1 MPALSSLFR
10 RLSLG
15 VALMLPAF
23 PAAAKAPFRVIYNN
37 DTVNVTECT
46 SPWHGKGEPF
56 REEMLKASIDEAVD
70 AGVDAYFLQPGLT
83 AVPFWKS
90 AIYPPAEHFRW
101 WQETFQGKLHEF
113 GTYLLGG
120 GDVVA
125 VFVEHCRSRHV
136 APFISLRVND
146 YHMVEYLDVPAGSK
160 LPPFASLGLDRF
172 RRERPDLR
180 IAATAQDDSDGFKT
194 RDLRVLDWRKP
205 EVRARLLG
213 FINEVC
219 AYDIDGL
226 ELDFLRHF
234 RLFPPGGTTRAERVS
249 IVTGFVWEVRQILD
263 RSERDGRH
271 RWLCLRLPAVE
282 KVREALGLDIP
293 SLAVAGVEMFN
304 LSSHYYTIQQD
315 LDVAAV
321 RAQARDATIYLE
333 MTHVTAVGN
342 DPDRKYGDA
351 DFYRRTTD
359 EQFTTTAHLALAR
372 GADGVSLF
380 NFAYYREYGGK
391 PERGP
396 FCEPPF
402 HVIRQLADRAA
413 LGRLPQDYFLAPV
426 WRSPYDIPLQ
436 LPMSLSPDRTRE
448 TTLDLAPPEGG
459 WRGHGLLRVQAEK
472 PFGAGQITAR
482 FNGIALQPAESVA
495 EPYPSPY
502 PQMLGTPATL
512 RGWQVPVEI
521 LRDGINRITW
531 TADAGIE
538 ARVIFVDLA
547 LPGK

>member
-1 MPALSSLFR
+1 MPVLTSLFR
-10 RLSLG
+10 FLSLG
-15 VALMLPAF
+15 MAVILPAL

-46 SPWHGKGEPF
+46 SPWHAKGEPF

-113 GTYLLGG
+113 GTYLLEG

-146 YHMVEYLDVPAGSK
+146 YHMVEYLDAPAGTK

-213 FINEVC
+213 FIKEVC

-234 RLFPPGGTTRAERVS
+234 RLFPPAGTTREERVG
-249 IVTGFVWEVRQILD
+249 IVTGFGELGVRQPILTSAAISN
-263 RSERDGRH
+263 RRRPCH
-271 RWLCLRLPAVE
+271 ARWLGSSRGRNRSTQTRASRKGERATSQPL
-282 KVREALGLDIP
+282 
-293 SLAVAGVEMFN
+293 SLLCSV
-304 LSSHYYTIQQD
+304 
-315 LDVAAV
+315 
-321 RAQARDATIYLE
+321 
-333 MTHVTAVGN
+333 
-342 DPDRKYGDA
+342 
-351 DFYRRTTD
+351 
-359 EQFTTTAHLALAR
+359 
-372 GADGVSLF
+372 ADG
-380 NFAYYREYGGK
+380 E
-391 PERGP
+391 
-396 FCEPPF
+396 
-402 HVIRQLADRAA
+402 
-413 LGRLPQDYFLAPV
+413 
-426 WRSPYDIPLQ
+426 
-436 LPMSLSPDRTRE
+436 
-448 TTLDLAPPEGG
+448 
-459 WRGHGLLRVQAEK
+459 
-472 PFGAGQITAR
+472 
-482 FNGIALQPAESVA
+482 
-495 EPYPSPY
+495 
-502 PQMLGTPATL
+502 
-512 RGWQVPVEI
+512 
-521 LRDGINRITW
+521 
-531 TADAGIE
+531 DAG
-538 ARVIFVDLA
+538 
-547 LPGK
+547 